1 MLAKAKKRR
10 QPNSLAHYRINR
22 TVNTIQRNTACSMK
36 SHNSKAVCGRVLY
49 TIMQG
54 TPVIHM
60 SKIGHPVL
68 HNLCSAIFFDLPC
81 NTVRAFNGQGEG
93 TTQQEHCR
101 VYATERDKH
110 AAPGRAFSSD
120 TIPCVPLVV
129 IDHQTVF
136 CWLRHRRFVMISSSP
151 RSVERTRSLTAQGA
165 GMRPKGQA
173 GGSVFRRLRV
183 SAPEI
188 FRDRR
193 SLDLCSRV

>member
-1 MLAKAKKRR
+1 MCIRDR
-10 QPNSLAHYRINR
+10 
-22 TVNTIQRNTACSMK
+22 
-36 SHNSKAVCGRVLY
+36 Y

-60 SKIGHPVL
+60 SKIGRPVL
-68 HNLCSAIFFDLPC
+68 HSLRSAIFFDLPC

-151 RSVERTRSLTAQGA
+151 RSVEPTRPLTANCPGCGDA
-165 GMRPKGQA
+165 ARRGVPCF
-173 GGSVFRRLRV
+173 GGSVFRHRRFL
-183 SAPEI
+183 
-188 FRDRR
+188 RDRR
-193 SLDLCSRV
+193 SLDLCSRI